1 MAEFKGGIELI
12 SGLRPKNNG
21 QFPLMQAQDVAF
33 YEDGKEVRLTEKL
46 ELLKDEFTISDTVK
60 QEIGEDAAEIVFK
73 DARYTKL
80 ENKIGDIDKLNADIN
95 GAETGLKSRVETL
108 ESQTKGD
115 NDKLKIQYE
124 ESESL
129 LYLFEGESLEKPD
142 PDNNIEGN
150 VISTTVVKGGGGGGS
165 ALAYKLTLTS
175 SDKDSANMFF
185 ADNENVVINFRGNL
199 IDLNAEEDDNL
210 MAATLTF
217 KLTVE
222 QANGAKKTVSFKEA
236 SNVDLSYDVTKLLG
250 LGKNNISMSV
260 YYSELLEGEEKPTT
274 ITARKTWGI
283 SIINLSLS
291 INDFNYN
298 NVKTKDVNISYTLKG
313 DLNKTLYWSIDGG
326 ELQSKANISIFEY
339 SDNLNIPMQ
348 THGSH
353 TVEIYAIGTKTG
365 STVNIETRP
374 HEILD
379 IMFAEEGN
387 PNPVIR
393 AVADVNA
400 SKQQYGLIPI
410 SYTIYQKDKDKVD
423 ITLTVKSNG
432 VVESTSTRNVSTLT
446 EYSWDYRPLTEG
458 SKTLIIECDG
468 VEKTLTLDIEKFPY
482 AISPVETNLVFDFNP
497 EGRTNEDSDF
507 DIFEDRGIDWT
518 VSENFD
524 WNNGGWKTDAEGSS
538 YFCIKAGTHIN
549 INHNL
554 FADEK
559 TLGSS
564 ASQGNGKE
572 FKVIFKTTNVADSRA
587 TWLSCIANTEKN
599 KPTGIQMNIQKGYV
613 YSDLN
618 TLTIPYSEEDIIEFD
633 MNIVPFGSANEKNIP
648 MIMTYEDGTPVQP
661 IVLTDETTSFT
672 QASPV
677 PITIG
682 STDCDVHLY
691 RMKAYSTF
699 LSDKQILDNFIA
711 DARSG
716 TEKADRYLR
725 NQIYDVISGKLSPEG
740 LANAC
745 PDLRV
750 ITISAPR
757 FTKGKPSGKWDKV
770 KNSTINMFYKNGRE
784 VDNWEATGA
793 MHTGQGTSSNAYGQ
807 AGRNLD
813 ISMKKKDGAVIT
825 IRDTGEVVEKVS
837 LTENSIPVNY
847 FNIKLNI
854 ASSENANNALLQKR
868 FDRYMP
874 YTPGSAVRNPNAK
887 TTMEFF
893 NCVVFVQETGTEE
906 KVEFTDENFHF
917 YGIGNIGDSKK
928 TDDTRTSDPDDP
940 NEFCVEIMDWN
951 RALSSFPADTK
962 VKASRYITKNDAG
975 EITDYGFL
983 VAENL
988 GKTEESAEPKL
999 YEKQDDGSYVLS
1011 QDEAIDTSNL
1021 DKYYVDIL
1029 LNDDFSED
1037 YTYGFRYIQD
1047 EWDEDDGPDYKEKN
1061 ENFQRP
1067 LRQKWIDFYR
1077 FVTRDLTTNGVEDQ
1091 AKIDQW
1097 KKEFSDWC
1105 IKDAAFY
1112 FYLFTL
1118 RYTMVDNRAKN
1129 TFWHYGKVATKD
1141 ADGNLVYETDADGNF
1156 VYKFDFW
1163 DYDND
1168 TALGID
1174 NAGKLEMDY
1183 GVEDNDKDLAAG
1195 NDENSSPT
1203 YFRAANS
1210 TFFQRIMKYFA
1221 DELPTK
1227 YAEYESAMSVMFDS
1241 EHFIKE
1247 FDEWQ
1252 NQFPEELW
1260 RLDYERKYKR
1270 PYVNGSGENWDFAKP
1285 WDSYDR
1291 RYLTDMM
1298 NGKKKYQRRQFE
1310 RNQDFY
1316 MSSKFRGAKNG
1327 KDMITLRG
1335 AGDLSGASL
1344 VVPQNATLHI
1354 TPYLNMY
1361 INLSINNTGSFYY
1374 TQKCK
1379 AGEEVVIPYPSDKFE
1394 FNYIYGASRIQN
1406 LGDLSPMYLQTAN
1419 LGPGEKLKE
1428 IILGN
1433 STEGYVNNNI
1443 KDLNNSISDNNK
1455 LLTILNIEN
1464 LTGVTGSLPVQN
1476 IPSIKEIYAKGS
1488 GVESVNFARN
1498 GLIQKA
1504 ELPKSLTDL
1513 RLYDLYYLNDL
1524 EITNYNSLLVFA
1536 WENTPNINE
1545 QEILQKAENLIRVR
1559 VIDIDWTG
1567 DKKLANSGL
1576 LARLAKCSGINANNE
1591 NTSTSVL
1598 TGRVQLDTIRESELT
1613 LFAELWPDLELIY
1626 NEDDIIPQYEL
1637 RFWRDET
1644 DEAPIYTMLRDDMH
1658 GLTEA
1663 DDPSQMLIEQGLL
1676 VKESTAQYDYEFS
1689 RWDKDLS
1696 GPVTTHMDFYAEFV
1710 PTLRKYTVSWYKD
1723 SASGIIT
1730 NELGESATI
1739 EVEYG
1744 SSAEYDQDKFG
1755 IPSKN
1760 TAAADNKYHL
1770 FSHWDVPTGY
1780 VTQDLKVYPVWKSST
1795 ANIST
1800 STPTLELKPEQINAL
1815 ASVSLENGLSRY
1827 IKDGDS
1833 INVQLGYM
1841 PDYNGVVL
1849 IDQDTEFNGTNI
1861 IKTDYRLFG
1870 SELNDSSFVLAI
1882 DFTMKFKSDGSPNI
1896 LVSCGGSAANRGFIV
1911 YSNPVRNDSGNL
1923 IANSTPKLQWNQLP
1937 QVELSNSTVENP
1949 NGDSFKRHNREI
1961 CVIRKVK
1968 GNPNLYVYTNNRFTL
1983 EEIKENILT
1992 SNAVNSINNQL
2003 CFGGQVTSTGTN
2015 SGYGVGTVHYA
2026 KLWLN
2031 DLGEEECR
2039 KICSWTH
2046 ENLNFKCCAT
2056 NLYKTPQYIDG
2067 ELYESEYTTKMS
2079 FVADTL
2085 LSNPIAFN
2093 KEINTFKGGWN
2104 VSDLRAWLNTKV
2116 LCGLSM
2122 EWQQLL
2128 SPVVVKSLYGAT
2140 NKTTSAEKN
2149 KIVNLTVDKLY
2160 IPAVAEIDASRAG
2173 DDTYGLEASQYKI
2186 YSPFDENAER
2196 AIKYPNGKMGRWWT
2210 RTPCKTDTTDI
2221 QITVDRQGTINE
2233 NYVWDQDEYGTQENA
2248 FPQKN
2253 NSADFGVLLAFSI
2266 GG

>member
-199 IDLNAEEDDNL
+199 IDLNAEENDNL

-250 LGKNNISMSV
+250 LGKNNISMSA

-298 NVKTKDVNISYTLKG
+298 NVKTKDVNISYTLRG

-348 THGSH
+348 AHGSH

-365 STVNIETRP
+365 STVNIETKP

-410 SYTIYQKDKDKVD
+410 SYTVYQKDKDKVD
-423 ITLTVKSNG
+423 ITLTVKSDG

-458 SKTLIIECDG
+458 NKTLIIECDG
-468 VEKTLTLDIEKFPY
+468 VQKTLTLNIEKFPY
-482 AISPVETNLVFDFNP
+482 EVNPVETNLVFDFNP

-524 WNNGGWKTDAEGSS
+524 WNNGGWKKDAEGSS

-564 ASQGNGKE
+564 VNQGNGKE
-572 FKVIFKTTNVADSRA
+572 FKVVFKTTNVADSRA
-587 TWLSCIANTEKN
+587 TWLSCLANTEKN
-599 KPTGIQMNIQKGYV
+599 KPTGIKMNIQNGYV

-672 QASPV
+672 QAVPV

-711 DARSG
+711 DARTG

-725 NQIYDVISGKLSPEG
+725 NQIYDAMSGKLSPEG
-740 LANAC
+740 LATAC
-745 PDLRV
+745 PDLR
-750 ITISAPR
+750 IIKISAPR
-757 FTKGKPSGKWDKV
+757 FTKGKPGGEWDKV
-770 KNSTINMFYKNGRE
+770 KNSTIEMIYKNGRE
-784 VDNWEATGA
+784 VDNWEATGG

-807 AGRNLD
+807 AGRNID
-813 ISMKKKDGAVIT
+813 ISMKKKDGAIIT
-825 IRDTGEVVEKVS
+825 IKDTGEVVEKVN
-837 LTENSIPVNY
+837 LTENSVPVNY

-854 ASSENANNALLQKR
+854 ASSENANNSLLQKR
-868 FDRYMP
+868 FDRYLP
-874 YTPGSAVRNPNAK
+874 YIPGSKVHTSNAK

-893 NCVVFVQETGTEE
+893 NCVVFVQETGTE
-906 KVEFTDENFHF
+906 KVEFSDDNYHF

-928 TDDTRTSDPDDP
+928 TDNTRASDPDDT

-951 RALSSFPADTK
+951 RALSSFPEDTK
-962 VKASRYITKNDAG
+962 VKANRYITKNDAG
-975 EITDYGFL
+975 EIVDYGFL
-983 VAENL
+983 IKENL

-999 YEKQDDGSYVLS
+999 YEKQENGSYVLTK
-1011 QDEAIDTSNL
+1011 DTEIDNSNL

-1037 YTYGFRYIQD
+1037 YTYGFRYLND
-1047 EWDEDDGPDYKEKN
+1047 DEDPEQIAKAKEK
-1061 ENFQRP
+1061 
-1067 LRQKWIDFYR
+1067 WIEFYR
-1077 FVTRDLTTNGVEDQ
+1077 FVTRDLTTNGVEDPQ
-1091 AKIDQW
+1091 KIEQW
-1097 KKEFSDWC
+1097 KKDFSNWF
-1105 IKDAAFY
+1105 IEDAAFY

-1129 TFWHYGKVATKD
+1129 TFWHYGKVATTNE
-1141 ADGNLVYETDADGNF
+1141 DGEIVYATDENGEF
-1156 VYKFDFW
+1156 IYKFDFW

-1168 TALGID
+1168 TSLGID

-1210 TFFQRIMKYFA
+1210 TFFQRIIKYFA
-1221 DELPTK
+1221 NELPAR
-1227 YAEYESAMSVMFDS
+1227 YASYESATSALFDS
-1241 EHFIKE
+1241 EHLIKE
-1247 FDEWQ
+1247 FDNWQ
-1252 NQFPEELW
+1252 GQFPEELW

-1270 PYVNGSGENWDFAKP
+1270 PYVNGSGENWDNALAWQSGTDKRF
-1285 WDSYDR
+1285 
-1291 RYLTDMM
+1291 LTDMM

-1316 MSSKFRGAKNG
+1316 MSSKFRGSKNTG
-1327 KDMITLRG
+1327 DMITLRG
-1335 AGDLSGASL
+1335 AGDLSGANL
-1344 VVPQNATLHI
+1344 IVPQDATLHI
-1354 TPYLNMY
+1354 VPYLNMY

-1374 TQKCK
+1374 SQKCK

-1433 STEGYVNNNI
+1433 SIEGYINNNI
-1443 KDLNNSISDNNK
+1443 KELSNSISDNNK

-1488 GVESVNFARN
+1488 GIESVTFARN

-1524 EITNYNSLLVFA
+1524 SIEDYSSLLMFA

-1545 QEILQKAENLIRVR
+1545 QEILQQAINLIRVR
-1559 VIDIDWTG
+1559 AINIDWTG
-1567 DKKLANSGL
+1567 DKKLDNASVL
-1576 LARLAKCSGINANNE
+1576 VRLSKCKGIDANNQL
-1591 NTSTSVL
+1591 TDAPIL
-1598 TGRVQLDTIRESELT
+1598 TGKVAFESIRQSEIDK
-1613 LFAELWPDLELIY
+1613 FKELWPELELIY
-1626 NEDDIIPQYEL
+1626 EEDRVIPQHRL
-1637 RFWRDET
+1637 RFYCEGELVDP
-1644 DEAPIYTMLRDDMH
+1644 DNLILKDHMH
-1658 GLTEA
+1658 ILTKE
-1663 DDPSQMLIEQGLL
+1663 DDPSADFLERGLL
-1676 VKESTAQYDYEFS
+1676 NKPETKQYKYVFS
-1689 RWDKDLS
+1689 GWVEKFENVLVDKDL
-1696 GPVTTHMDFYAEFV
+1696 EFHAKFNEV
-1710 PTLRKYTVSWYKD
+1710 DQIYTVSWYTDTNAKE
-1723 SASGIIT
+1723 IIS
-1730 NELGESATI
+1730 NEKGEYATV
-1739 EVEYG
+1739 EVKYG
-1744 SSAEYDQDKFG
+1744 GSVAYDQAKFG
-1755 IPSKN
+1755 IPSITKD
-1760 TAAADNKYHL
+1760 DNNYYL
-1770 FSHWDVPTGY
+1770 FTHWDISTGF
-1780 VTQDLKVYPVWKSST
+1780 VEDNLKVCPVWKKSQASFPAPSST
-1795 ANIST
+1795 KDLTA
-1800 STPTLELKPEQINAL
+1800 EQINAL
-1815 ASVSLENGLSRY
+1815 SKIDLTNGLTKY
-1827 IKDGDS
+1827 ITDGDTIS
-1833 INVQLGYM
+1833 VQLGYM
-1841 PDYNGVVL
+1841 PDYGGEVL
-1849 IDQDTEFNGTNI
+1849 LQDYDFDGSTPPVDTG
-1861 IKTDYRLFG
+1861 KTILASDNN
-1870 SELNDSSFVLAI
+1870 EDSFVLAI
-1882 DFTMKFKSDGSPNI
+1882 DFTMKYKSSTNT
-1896 LVSCGGSAANRGFIV
+1896 LVSIGPAASRGFRLSSTPNSTNI
-1911 YSNPVRNDSGNL
+1911 SSAPTLRWNNQTPTSFSELIISPEDSGF
-1923 IANSTPKLQWNQLP
+1923 
-1937 QVELSNSTVENP
+1937 V
-1949 NGDSFKRHNREI
+1949 RYNREI
-1961 CVIRKVK
+1961 CVIRKIKGDANLYLYTHNRFSSEEVVEHILPATATSAISASLIFGGVK
-1968 GNPNLYVYTNNRFTL
+1968 G
-1983 EEIKENILT
+1983 
-1992 SNAVNSINNQL
+1992 
-2003 CFGGQVTSTGTN
+2003 STGTFSEN
-2015 SGYGVGTVHYA
+2015 GVGTIHYA
-2026 KLWLN
+2026 KLWRQ
-2031 DLGEEECR
+2031 DLGVEECK
-2039 KICSWTH
+2039 KICSWTYDT
-2046 ENLNFKCCAT
+2046 LTFKRCAT
-2056 NLYKTPQYIDG
+2056 EMYYLPYYEG
-2067 ELYESEYTTKMS
+2067 EDLFEGEFTSKMS
-2079 FVADTL
+2079 FVADVL
-2085 LSNPIAFN
+2085 LEKPIAFDVSN
-2093 KEINTFKGGWN
+2093 AFGGWH
-2104 VSDLRAWLNTKV
+2104 VSSLRQWLNTK
-2116 LCGLSM
+2116 LLAGLSI
-2122 EWQQLL
+2122 EWQQLIT
-2128 SPVVVKSLYGAT
+2128 PVVVKSLYGAA
-2140 NKTTSAEKN
+2140 ND
-2149 KIVNLTVDKLY
+2149 KISTENNPQNGSSINTLDKLY
-2160 IPAVAEIDASRAG
+2160 IPSIAEIDSSYSN
-2173 DDTYGLEASQYKI
+2173 DTMFSLERSNLDNI
-2186 YSPFDENAER
+2186 YSVYSSDESR
-2196 AIKYPNGKMGRWWT
+2196 ITKYPDGKAGVWWT
-2210 RTPCKTDTTDI
+2210 RTPCKGNNKTHQVVIEETGKT
-2221 QITVDRQGTINE
+2221 QASG
-2233 NYVWDQDEYGTQENA
+2233 YVFEFDEYGNYVSGYGATRNT
-2248 FPQKN
+2248 PL
-2253 NSADFGVLLAFSI
+2253 GVVIGFSI